1 MRKFHKISVNVSFVK
16 NSSKFRSDSQ
26 TTIYIKVDY
35 LKRPSFKD
43 SNNLK
48 IYLSILG
55 VNFAKDVNF
64 VPETIIEI
72 MRMDMRII

>member
-16 NSSKFRSDSQ
+16 NSSKFQSVSQ

-35 LKRPSFKD
+35 LKRSSFKD

-48 IYLSILG
+48 IYLSILR